1 MSGGNVFENGRVEVK
16 KKKTK
21 NRPDV
26 VGPETDNKA
35 YTSVLSWI
43 RVTQNTSRSECME
56 NSLGRNYGKKYIYIY
71 RAFPK
76 SRKASHEN
84 AWAGHLPT

>member
-1 MSGGNVFENGRVEVK
+1 MGWKPDRGELNIRLQRKDINQVKMFVYLGGNVFENGRVEVK

-35 YTSVLSWI
+35 YTRVLSWT
-43 RVTQNTSRSECME
+43 RV
-56 NSLGRNYGKKYIYIY
+56 
-71 RAFPK
+71 AFPK

-84 AWAGHLPT
+84 AWAGHLPR